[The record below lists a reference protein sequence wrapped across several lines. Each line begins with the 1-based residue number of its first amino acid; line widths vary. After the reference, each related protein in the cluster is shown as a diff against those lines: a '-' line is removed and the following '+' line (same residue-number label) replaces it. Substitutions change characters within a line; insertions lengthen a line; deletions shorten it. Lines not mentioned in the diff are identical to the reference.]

1 MGRAGFGAR
10 MKQIDAR
17 LVAASP
23 SVFNQIQEQGK
34 LGGYELRSAERQLL
48 VTNFFDTEEWDL
60 LKGKAIMRLRRLGR
74 ACTLG
79 LSIVARRKEV
89 TKVIEDL
96 EEPLP
101 DGYPENI
108 NAVDGDIMGRIKTIS
123 RSRDLLVV
131 LTIESNRTIIG
142 VARNG
147 EPRFE
152 MVLNDVEFVGSRD
165 QRRHFEMEIESTG
178 GDAYELET
186 LLGILT
192 SGFALQASAETRFE
206 RGLRLMR
213 AWPVGVKW

>member
-1 MGRAGFGAR
+1 

-23 SVFNQIQEQGK
+23 SVFNQIQEHGK
-34 LGGYELRSAERQLL
+34 LGGHELRFRERQLL
-48 VTNFFDTEEWDL
+48 VTNFFDTDQWDL
-60 LKGKAIMRLRRLGR
+60 LKDKAIMRLRRLGR

-79 LSIVARRKEV
+79 LSIVERRKEV
-89 TKVIEDL
+89 TRVVEDM
-96 EEPLP
+96 EQPLP

-108 NAVDGDIMGRIKTIS
+108 NAVDGDIMERVKSMS
-123 RSRDLLVV
+123 RDRDLLVV
-131 LTIESNRTIIG
+131 LTIENNRTIIE
-142 VARNG
+142 VARDG
-147 EPRFE
+147 EPRFQ

-178 GDAYELET
+178 GDEYELEA
-186 LLGILT
+186 LLATLT